1 MRFVDLF
8 AGLGGFHLAL
18 KKLGHTCVFACESDE
33 TLRQVYEQNFGMK
46 PAGNIRA
53 IDATAVPAHDI
64 LCAGFPCQPF
74 SKAGSQDGFE
84 DPELGDLYNDI
95 LRIIHRHHPR
105 YLILENVPNLQNHD
119 EGKSWEK
126 IRQLL
131 VHEGYH
137 VSPPKKLSPHHF
149 GTPQIRERIYIV
161 GSTEPLGDFAWPE
174 HTSPDGQA
182 SIRTI
187 LDREPAEARSIPD
200 QVKRCLAV
208 WQEFLDLVPKDEK
221 IPHPLWSMEFG
232 ATYPYERETPS
243 SLSTEELRRS
253 LGSHGQPLSRAT
265 HRDELIGLLPS
276 HARTQQEQFPRWKV
290 QFIRKNREFYERHK
304 VWIDPWKPKIM
315 EFPSSFQKL
324 EWNSQERNPH
334 SEVRLLDR
342 YVIQIRPS
350 GVRVKRPTT
359 APSLVAMTATQIP
372 IIAWEA
378 RYMTPTEC
386 KRLQS
391 MEELDH
397 LPENLSKLCGALGNA
412 VNVEVARL
420 VAQALVGCAET
431 EDAIQVEGDGDAL
444 TKREL
449 LAAGTGGS
457 S

>member
-161 GSTEPLGDFAWPE
+161 GS
-174 HTSPDGQA
+174 
-182 SIRTI
+182 
-187 LDREPAEARSIPD
+187 
-200 QVKRCLAV
+200 K
-208 WQEFLDLVPKDEK
+208 VP
-221 IPHPLWSMEFG
+221 S
-232 ATYPYERETPS
+232 
-243 SLSTEELRRS
+243 
-253 LGSHGQPLSRAT
+253 
-265 HRDELIGLLPS
+265 
-276 HARTQQEQFPRWKV
+276 
-290 QFIRKNREFYERHK
+290 
-304 VWIDPWKPKIM
+304 
-315 EFPSSFQKL
+315 
-324 EWNSQERNPH
+324 
-334 SEVRLLDR
+334 
-342 YVIQIRPS
+342 
-350 GVRVKRPTT
+350 
-359 APSLVAMTATQIP
+359 
-372 IIAWEA
+372 
-378 RYMTPTEC
+378 
-386 KRLQS
+386 
-391 MEELDH
+391 
-397 LPENLSKLCGALGNA
+397 
-412 VNVEVARL
+412 
-420 VAQALVGCAET
+420 
-431 EDAIQVEGDGDAL
+431 
-444 TKREL
+444 
-449 LAAGTGGS
+449 
-457 S
+457 